1 MQLFK
6 IMSQRP
12 FFFSIIFLY
21 QYFIGLI
28 IYDVTA
34 LIIRGHLNMYCQ
46 TEWTSI
52 FHCFQIKKCFLM
64 YCNLLVSPRYK
75 QDFISIMHLG
85 SLVGENCGDKELKY
99 SATSS
104 LPVML
109 LIFSYQYWLRENKK
123 KKTNESGSGR
133 L

>member
-12 FFFSIIFLY
+12 FFFSIIFS
-21 QYFIGLI
+21 I
-28 IYDVTA
+28 
-34 LIIRGHLNMYCQ
+34 
-46 TEWTSI
+46 SI
-52 FHCFQIKKCFLM
+52 FYSSNYLRCYCTHNKGAFKYVLSYWMNINLSRLSNKKCFLM
-64 YCNLLVSPRYK
+64 YCNLLVAPWYK
-75 QDFISIMHLG
+75 QDFINIMHLG
-85 SLVGENCGDKELKY
+85 SLVGENCGDQELKY

-109 LIFSYQYWLRENKK
+109 LLFSYQHWLRENKK
-123 KKTNESGSGR
+123 MKTNESGSRR